1 MLVSFASIKCV
12 LLSFADS
19 LNSYKRVENN
29 GWRIVSDK
37 LISQIT
43 RSRDSLTL
51 ETSSKKLDFRY
62 SKVGFDDS
70 RLEWSCAKQKYFKIY
85 VYSINLHFKCVS
97 TLVVLLN
104 ILSIKNYI
112 PVSKRKVDLSYLS
125 VAVSYNASEITKLFL
140 WFCISVAILQ
150 VQRKSE
156 VEKQR
161 KWKKIEWLQK
171 M

>member
-70 RLEWSCAKQKYFKIY
+70 RLEWSCAK
-85 VYSINLHFKCVS
+85 
-97 TLVVLLN
+97 
-104 ILSIKNYI
+104 
-112 PVSKRKVDLSYLS
+112 
-125 VAVSYNASEITKLFL
+125 
-140 WFCISVAILQ
+140 
-150 VQRKSE
+150 
-156 VEKQR
+156 
-161 KWKKIEWLQK
+161 
-171 M
+171 